1 MEKEFKIRYTRGTGP
16 GGQRKN
22 KVETC
27 VIIKHLPTGMQ
38 EKCEDTRSKERNKN
52 LAMERLV
59 KRIEEQKLQKQ
70 AKETNDTRKKLIQD
84 VKTTRTYNYSR
95 NQVIDHRTGKKA
107 NLKKVMNGNL
117 DLLK

>member
-1 MEKEFKIRYTRGTGP
+1 MNKKEFKIIYTRGTGP
-16 GGQRKN
+16 GGQHKN

-27 VIIKHLPTGMQ
+27 VVIKHIPTGMQ

-59 KRIEEQKLQKQ
+59 KRIEEQKAKEK
-70 AKETNDTRKKLIQD
+70 AKETNDSRKEQITGKA
-84 VKTTRTYNYSR
+84 VRTYNYPR
-95 NQVIDHRTGKKA
+95 NQVTDHKTGKKA
-107 NLKKVMNGNL
+107 NLDKVMKGNL